1 MCLNQTERL
10 GSTPVA
16 LLYDPPNLILFSS
29 PPVEDLV
36 FFFFFGFYN
45 IGRLIEYLSEPKLH
59 RDFTWLTA
67 NKSCEC
73 FCCCCQERKKI
84 NLTF

>member
-36 FFFFFGFYN
+36 FFFFFLVS
-45 IGRLIEYLSEPKLH
+45 ITSA
-59 RDFTWLTA
+59 D
-67 NKSCEC
+67 
-73 FCCCCQERKKI
+73 
-84 NLTF
+84 